1 MHGVQFSVKAFEA
14 NVAAFPSGKFLPNY
28 NAAYEWMLKE
38 NFLKLTDFNLLLD
51 ADLWR
56 DENGKQGNSPF
67 DAVFCDRYLLSTK
80 TLEYWDFLVSNAPW
94 FNAVSAQALEDAK
107 ICSKDHDRESSIIHL
122 ENILSRC
129 AGPGKGRSVSFHEE
143 PAKRRRMVWKEVRGV
158 AADSQP
164 QTPPS

>member
-1 MHGVQFSVKAFEA
+1 VHGVQFSVKAFEA

-51 ADLWR
+51 A
-56 DENGKQGNSPF
+56 
-67 DAVFCDRYLLSTK
+67 VFCDRDLLSTK

-129 AGPGKGRSVSFHEE
+129 AGQGKGRSVSFHEE

>member
-67 DAVFCDRYLLSTK
+67 DAVFCDTSSRPRRWSTGTSWSPTRPGSTPSPRK
-80 TLEYWDFLVSNAPW
+80 PSRMPRFARRTTTENPASSTWRTSSLAALGKVRAGQCPSMRSQRSAAAW
-94 FNAVSAQALEDAK
+94 FGRRLGGSLQ
-107 ICSKDHDRESSIIHL
+107 IP
-122 ENILSRC
+122 SRK
-129 AGPGKGRSVSFHEE
+129 PL
-143 PAKRRRMVWKEVRGV
+143 
-158 AADSQP
+158 
-164 QTPPS
+164 PPE